1 MRLIY
6 QSIKFWYINF
16 YFATSFIVYYKHNLS
31 PKYIF
36 PVHTRSGSIQLS
48 RGLCEFSQ
56 TFCPFWLCFVALI
69 SKDVSFHW
77 GKEELS
83 SGGSTAV
90 SLNHSNSWMSV
101 VLWHRRLNRRINR
114 MHYIHSV
121 FENLKQAANMWS
133 AATESTKKPWSCIFT
148 VTSRKQSG
156 QLFLHISLLVFLR
169 K

>member
-1 MRLIY
+1 MV
-6 QSIKFWYINF
+6 
-16 YFATSFIVYYKHNLS
+16 VYYKHNLS

-114 MHYIHSV
+114 MHYSLCLWEPQTSCQHVVGRNSKHKKTLVMHFHGDVEKAIRPIIPSPQPVGFSPRAQINWLDSV
-121 FENLKQAANMWS
+121 DKCLSDLAV
-133 AATESTKKPWSCIFT
+133 I
-148 VTSRKQSG
+148 
-156 QLFLHISLLVFLR
+156 
-169 K
+169 